1 MNDKVENNRHNLQ
14 PETLQDLQESLY
26 DWQTYNFGEQ
36 ATEIT
41 LLGICEEAG
50 ELCHAQ
56 LKLEQGIRGSTEEHE
71 AEIIDAIGDIMIY
84 VLNYMSGLGE
94 KISAIAA
101 RQDVRV
107 TENQNLIRVS
117 VFTVFRKV
125 ASLEGERTNMSGVQN
140 IIMTLGYLSALK
152 GWDLEAIIRRTW
164 AKIGQRDWKQFP
176 ETGLVPATESG
187 AAEAPVAETAAPPA
201 QTPPA

>member
-56 LKLEQGIRGSTEEHE
+56 LKLEQGIRGTTEEHE
-71 AEIIDAIGDIMIY
+71 AEILDAIGDIMIY
-84 VLNYMSGLGE
+84 VLNYMSGLDE
-94 KISAIAA
+94 KISAIAP
-101 RQDVRV
+101 RGSVRV
-107 TENQNLIRVS
+107 TENQDLIRAS

-125 ASLEGERTNMSGVQN
+125 SCLEGERGSLSSVQH
-140 IIMTLGYLSALK
+140 IIMTLGHLSALK
-152 GWDLEAIIRRTW
+152 GWDLEYIVRKTW
-164 AKIGQRDWKQFP
+164 AKIGQRDWKRFP
-176 ETGLVPATESG
+176 ETGLAPATGQQVVEVPAQ
-187 AAEAPVAETAAPPA
+187 ETPP